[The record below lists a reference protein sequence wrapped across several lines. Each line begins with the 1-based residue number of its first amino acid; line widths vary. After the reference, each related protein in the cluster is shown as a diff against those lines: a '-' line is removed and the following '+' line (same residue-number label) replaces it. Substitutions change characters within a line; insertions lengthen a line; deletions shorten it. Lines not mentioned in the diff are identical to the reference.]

1 MGLSDPMAVTSSDRP
16 AAGRSGA
23 RNPALDGL
31 RALAVSA
38 VVYRH
43 LELPGLPGGG
53 TGVLVFF
60 TLSGFIITYLLC
72 VEQER
77 TGRVQLGAF
86 WGRRARRLLP
96 ALGVCIVLS
105 AALAASVGVGLG
117 TTARQAVPA
126 LLYVSN
132 WWRVLEA
139 VHPGALPLG
148 PFEHTWS
155 LSIEEQFYLVWPLL
169 FLLLHRC
176 LGHRPLVL
184 AGTILGVAELS
195 ALVRALAWDAADPA
209 GSANLVYNR
218 TDSEAELLLIGAAAG
233 VLTWVLTRDGV
244 DRPRLPGWL
253 LPTAGVTGLL
263 MVVGAL
269 LGQPT
274 PDRPVRMH
282 LFWTLGLTVLALG
295 VAALCV
301 HVLVNPGAG
310 VSRLLA
316 VAPLPQFG
324 RISYGVYLYHFPLVV
339 YLLPR
344 FAGRPVLGAVVV
356 VTATLAVS
364 VASWRYL
371 ERPALTWRR
380 RSAVGAHRS

>member
-1 MGLSDPMAVTSSDRP
+1 MTVTPSGRP
-16 AAGRSGA
+16 GAGRGGR

-31 RALAVSA
+31 RAVAVSA

-43 LELPGLPGGG
+43 LQLPGLPGGG
-53 TGVLVFF
+53 IGVLVFF
-60 TLSGFIITYLLC
+60 TLSGFIITFLLC
-72 VEQER
+72 AEQQR

-105 AALAASVGVGLG
+105 VALAASVGVGLS
-117 TTARQAVPA
+117 TTARQALPA

-132 WWRVLEA
+132 WWRVWEA
-139 VHPGALPLG
+139 GHPGALALG

-155 LSIEEQFYLVWPLL
+155 LSIEEQFYLGWPLL
-169 FLLLHRC
+169 FLLLHRY
-176 LGHRPLVL
+176 LGHRPLRL
-184 AGTILGVAELS
+184 AAVILGLAEAS
-195 ALVRALAWDAADPA
+195 ALVRALAWDATDPA

-218 TDSEAELLLIGAAAG
+218 TDTEAELLLVGAAAG
-233 VLTWVLTRDGV
+233 VLTWALTRDGHH
-244 DRPRLPGWL
+244 RARLPAWA
-253 LPTAGVTGLL
+253 LPAGGAAGVLVITA
-263 MVVGAL
+263 AL

-274 PDRPVRMH
+274 PDHPGRMH
-282 LFWTLGLTVLALG
+282 LFWTLGLTALALG

-301 HVLVNPGAG
+301 HVLVNPGA
-310 VSRLLA
+310 VVARALA
-316 VAPLPQFG
+316 VAPLPQLG

-344 FAGRPVLGAVVV
+344 LAGRPGLGAVVV
-356 VTATLAVS
+356 VTATLVVS